1 MFVDRADAGRRLG
14 ARLAGLAPGDPVV
27 LGLARGGVV
36 VAREVAD
43 ALHAPLD
50 VLVVRKLGHPAQPEL
65 ALGAL
70 GEGGVVVVD
79 EDLVRRLR
87 VSPQTIESLVE
98 RESGVLE
105 ARVRR
110 LRGERPLIEVRDR
123 LVVVVDDGLA
133 TGSTARAALRV
144 LRARGA
150 ARLVLAVPVGAPDTV
165 ARLRDD
171 ADEVVCLSEPPYFF
185 AIGEHYEDF
194 RPVEDDEVAA
204 LLAPPRGV

>member
-14 ARLAGLAPGDPVV
+14 ARLADLARADPVV

-70 GEGGVVVVD
+70 GEGGVVVID

-87 VSPQTIESLVE
+87 VSRPTIESLVE
-98 RESGVLE
+98 RESRVLE

-110 LRGERPLIEVRDR
+110 LRGERPLVDVRDR
-123 LVVVVDDGLA
+123 VVVVVDDGLA

-165 ARLRDD
+165 ARLRRD
-171 ADEVVCLSEPPYFF
+171 ADEVVCLSEPRDFF

-204 LLAPPRGV
+204 LLAPPTGV